1 MVQRLCPNCRNL
13 NPPTATICRECGYR
27 LNGNAESTPTV
38 SPAIASWLETPLDWI
53 GVFFSG
59 GMRLERFCRSDRNW
73 SRFVVDMLTLAVLN
87 GLLGLLTVV
96 IALNSD
102 SALSVEITDLQLSFG
117 VTGDVARLING
128 ILIGLGLVFIEV
140 AYVGLV
146 YAFTLFFEGTGD
158 LSDHLH
164 LFFAATIGRN
174 LMAPVILATGMLDI
188 RLFIAVALLSI
199 VYGYYLYIRI
209 IQAVHHL
216 SLPIAIL
223 PVLVAPAVMNALLNF
238 I

>member
-1 MVQRLCPNCRNL
+1 MQRLCPNCRNL

-27 LNGNAESTPTV
+27 LGGDVESPPTV
-38 SPAIASWLETPLDWI
+38 SPAIPVWLGTPLDWI

-59 GMRLERFCRSDRNW
+59 GMGLGRYCRGGQNW
-73 SRFVVDMLTLAVLN
+73 SRFVVDMLALSILN
-87 GLLGLLTVV
+87 GLLGLLTV
-96 IALNSD
+96 IISLNSD
-102 SALSVEITDLQLSFG
+102 SALSVEITDLQLSLG
-117 VTGDVARLING
+117 VTGDAARLING
-128 ILIGLGLVFIEV
+128 ILIGLGFVFLEV

-174 LMAPVILATGMLDI
+174 LITPVILAIGMIDI
-188 RLFIAVALLSI
+188 RLFIAVALLLI
-199 VYGYYLYIRI
+199 VYGYFLYVRI
-209 IQAVHHL
+209 IQAVHRL

-223 PVLVAPAVMNALLNF
+223 PVLVAPAVMNAILNF